1 MKKNI
6 ITFVAIGLMAFFAA
20 GFSCSFTTANISKL
34 DFGKNEKGDQ
44 ATTTFSVGEKIYSIA
59 TISNTS
65 SKHKINFVVTADN
78 VSGKKKGDEV
88 YNQKIDF
95 EGARPVWLAFNVA
108 NPGDYKVDANL
119 LDEDGKQID
128 SKSGTITVKGAPMA
142 PAASDADDKK
152 ADDKTGDKKKTD
164 EDEDEE

>member
-1 MKKNI
+1 MKANI

-44 ATTTFSVGEKIYSIA
+44 TTTNFSVGEKIYAVA
-59 TISNTS
+59 TVSNTS

-78 VSGKKKGDEV
+78 VTGKKKGDEV

-108 NPGDYKVDANL
+108 NPGEYKVDANL
-119 LDEDGKQID
+119 MDEDGKQID
-128 SKSGTITVKGAPMA
+128 TKSGTITVKGAPMA

-152 ADDKTGDKKKTD
+152 KTD
-164 EDEDEE
+164 DDADED

>member
-1 MKKNI
+1 MKTNI

-44 ATTTFSVGEKIYSIA
+44 ATTNFSVGEKIYAVA
-59 TISNTS
+59 TVSNTS

-78 VSGKKKGDEV
+78 VTGKKKGDEV

-108 NPGDYKVDANL
+108 NPGEYKVDANL
-119 LDEDGKQID
+119 MDEDGKQID
-128 SKSGTITVKGAPMA
+128 TKSGTITVKGAPTA

-152 ADDKTGDKKKTD
+152 KTD
-164 EDEDEE
+164 DEADED

>member
-44 ATTTFSVGEKIYSIA
+44 ATTSFSVGEKIYAVA
-59 TISNTS
+59 TVSNTS

-78 VSGKKKGDEV
+78 VTGKKKGDEV
-88 YNQKIDF
+88 YNEKIDF
-95 EGARPVWLAFNVA
+95 EGARPVWLAFNLA

-119 LDEDGKQID
+119 MDEDGKTID
-128 SKSGTITVKGAPMA
+128 TKSGTITVKGAPMA
-142 PAASDADDKK
+142 PAAADADDKK
-152 ADDKTGDKKKTD
+152 KTD
-164 EDEDEE
+164 DDADED

>member
-44 ATTTFSVGEKIYSIA
+44 ATTNFSVGEKIYSIA

-78 VSGKKKGDEV
+78 VTGKKKGDEV
-88 YNQKIDF
+88 YNEKIDF
-95 EGARPVWLAFNVA
+95 EGARPVWLAFNLA

-119 LDEDGKQID
+119 MDEDGKTID
-128 SKSGTITVKGAPMA
+128 TKSGTITVKGAPMA
-142 PAASDADDKK
+142 PAAADADDKK
-152 ADDKTGDKKKTD
+152 KTD
-164 EDEDEE
+164 DDADED

>member
-1 MKKNI
+1 MKTNI

-44 ATTTFSVGEKIYSIA
+44 ATTNFSVGEKIYAVA
-59 TISNTS
+59 TVSNTS

-78 VSGKKKGDEV
+78 VTGKKKGDEV
-88 YNQKIDF
+88 YNQKVDF
-95 EGARPVWLAFNVA
+95 EGARPVWLAFNVP
-108 NPGDYKVDANL
+108 NPGEYKVDANL
-119 LDEDGKQID
+119 MDEDGKQID
-128 SKSGTITVKGAPMA
+128 TKSGTITVKGAPMA

-152 ADDKTGDKKKTD
+152 KTD
-164 EDEDEE
+164 DEADED